1 MDLAT
6 RQSRATGYDQAT
18 VAGDS
23 RLSWQSSELGTRVNI
38 VGHDLGGMVAYAYAA
53 QNPDEVR
60 SLSILDVE
68 MSAGD
73 REKSD
78 SPS

>member
-1 MDLAT
+1 MIW
-6 RQSRATGYDQAT
+6 
-18 VAGDS
+18 AG
-23 RLSWQSSELGTRVNI
+23 WW
-38 VGHDLGGMVAYAYAA
+38 AYAYAA